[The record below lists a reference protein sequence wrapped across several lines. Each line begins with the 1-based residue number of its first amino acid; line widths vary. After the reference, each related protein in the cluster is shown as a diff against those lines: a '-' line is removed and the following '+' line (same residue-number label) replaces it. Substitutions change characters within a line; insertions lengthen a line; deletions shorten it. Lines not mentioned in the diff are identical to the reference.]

1 MLNKLKSLLRSL
13 LKLFKSNASVRNTC
27 IANDPMQE
35 FLIREYRP
43 DLVEGL
49 EILTKSVPIKYG

>member
-1 MLNKLKSLLRSL
+1 MLNKLKSLL
-13 LKLFKSNASVRNTC
+13 KLFKSNVSVRNTN
-27 IANDPMQE
+27 IANDPMEE